1 SPSHR
6 HFPAG
11 GRAEAAAA
19 GEARRLPVAVL
30 QQPGQLRVRHDR
42 VPAHVRPLLDR
53 QRPGPPWPPAR
64 PATADGRRRLLAGL
78 RQADGGY
85 GPAPGHDSHL
95 LYTLSAVQ
103 VALLFD
109 LRDSLD
115 AGAIAGFVRGLQRP
129 DGSFQ
134 GDRWGEVDTRFSF
147 CALAALFLL
156 GLGDRLDDLVDARAA
171 GDFVLTCAN
180 WDGGF
185 GTRPGSES
193 HSGQVYCCIGA
204 LSILG
209 RLHELDVDRTAL
221 WLAERQLASGGLNG
235 RPEKLPDVCYSWW
248 VLASL
253 AMLGR
258 LSWISGERLLRF
270 VCAAQDPEAGGIAD
284 RPGDL
289 CDPFHTL
296 FGLAGASLLRLGG
309 DSLKAINP
317 TFCLPVDCLDRHGLR
332 LPLWTGD

>member
-1 SPSHR
+1 TDISL
-6 HFPAG
+6 PADAPKQLLPEKHADFLLQYCSSQDNYEYVMTEYLRMSG
-11 GRAEAAAA
+11 LYWTASALDLLGRLPDLRQRMDAAAF
-19 GEARRLPVAVL
+19 
-30 QQPGQLRVRHDR
+30 LRDC
-42 VPAHVRPLLDR
+42 
-53 QRPGPPWPPAR
+53 AR
-64 PATADGRRRLLAGL
+64 P
-78 RQADGGY
+78 DGGY

-95 LYTLSAVQ
+95 L
-103 VALLFD
+103 
-109 LRDSLD
+109 
-115 AGAIAGFVRGLQRP
+115 
-129 DGSFQ
+129 FQ

-171 GDFVLTCAN
+171 GDF
-180 WDGGF
+180 
-185 GTRPGSES
+185 
-193 HSGQVYCCIGA
+193 
-204 LSILG
+204 
-209 RLHELDVDRTAL
+209 LDVDRTAL

>member
-1 SPSHR
+1 TDISL
-6 HFPAG
+6 PADAPKQLLPEKHADFLLQYCSSQDNYEYVMTEYLRMSG
-11 GRAEAAAA
+11 LYWTASALDLLGRLPDLRQRMDAAAF
-19 GEARRLPVAVL
+19 
-30 QQPGQLRVRHDR
+30 LRDC
-42 VPAHVRPLLDR
+42 
-53 QRPGPPWPPAR
+53 AR
-64 PATADGRRRLLAGL
+64 P
-78 RQADGGY
+78 DGGY

-95 LYTLSAVQ
+95 LWLCCSTCGTPWTPGPSRASSA
-103 VALLFD
+103 ACSGLTAAS
-109 LRDSLD
+109 R
-115 AGAIAGFVRGLQRP
+115 ATGGA
-129 DGSFQ
+129 
-134 GDRWGEVDTRFSF
+134 SF

-171 GDFVLTCAN
+171 GDF
-180 WDGGF
+180 
-185 GTRPGSES
+185 
-193 HSGQVYCCIGA
+193 VYCCIGA

>member
-1 SPSHR
+1 TDISL
-6 HFPAG
+6 PADAPKQLLPEKHADFLLQYCSSQDNYEYVMTEYLRMSG
-11 GRAEAAAA
+11 LYWTASALDLLGRLPDLRQRMDAAAF
-19 GEARRLPVAVL
+19 
-30 QQPGQLRVRHDR
+30 LRDC
-42 VPAHVRPLLDR
+42 
-53 QRPGPPWPPAR
+53 AR
-64 PATADGRRRLLAGL
+64 P
-78 RQADGGY
+78 DGGY